1 MLSVF
6 VVVQYFA
13 LGTPFFLTYCVYLYS
28 NRKYVGKGGHHDERL
43 SRRVLGFVVLA
54 MLFNY
59 KFYCV
64 ALFSNKVKAT
74 LNNNNTD
81 NSASSGGRRFRN
93 DQLYTKYCLH
103 LGVQVLLILLQ
114 IFYLVSNCNFLP
126 ITIVYCV
133 HQGVLLLLMAIVG
146 KCVYRMLK
154 LKKIKKKIS
163 KICHKN
169 KDIRLDI
176 MNQENNLDKL

>member
-1 MLSVF
+1 MYQIEKYLFFIIVLSDLIVKITVIGVIDQLVGSGIDQENNKEVSYMLSVF

-103 LGVQVLLILLQ
+103 LGV
-114 IFYLVSNCNFLP
+114 
-126 ITIVYCV
+126 
-133 HQGVLLLLMAIVG
+133 
-146 KCVYRMLK
+146 
-154 LKKIKKKIS
+154 
-163 KICHKN
+163 
-169 KDIRLDI
+169 
-176 MNQENNLDKL
+176 

>member
-1 MLSVF
+1 MYQIEKYLFFIIVLSDLIVKIAVIGVIDQLVGSGIDQENNKEVSYMLSVF

-103 LGVQVLLILLQ
+103 LGV
-114 IFYLVSNCNFLP
+114 
-126 ITIVYCV
+126 
-133 HQGVLLLLMAIVG
+133 
-146 KCVYRMLK
+146 
-154 LKKIKKKIS
+154 
-163 KICHKN
+163 
-169 KDIRLDI
+169 
-176 MNQENNLDKL
+176 